1 MIRAI
6 AAAALLAACS
16 VPVEDATA
24 VRWLDVDA
32 FEADVQPILAARC
45 GNPSCHGR
53 PDRPFAVY
61 SALQWRADP
70 ARTHLPEP
78 LTGDELAHNYTAAC
92 VFVSEAEHPD
102 DALLLRKPLADAAG
116 TYHGGGAVFDGTADD
131 DYRTVRAWVH
141 GGWP

>member
-1 MIRAI
+1 MIRAM

-24 VRWLDVDA
+24 VRWLDADA

-61 SALQWRADP
+61 SPLQWRADA

-78 LTGDELAHNYTAAC
+78 LTDDELAHNYTAAC
-92 VFVSEAEHPD
+92 VFVTEAGWPD
-102 DALLLRKPLADAAG
+102 DALLLRKPLAEAAG
-116 TYHGGGAVFDGTADD
+116 TYHGGGPVFDGTSDD
-131 DYRTVRAWVH
+131 DYRTVRAWVE
-141 GGWP
+141 GGWR